1 MKSGRPVISKET
13 DETQMADNEQIKRA
27 TPLKPTIWMTG
38 VLVWA
43 TAIGLFLKIPTWAG
57 IFLCTLTGLSFLLY
71 MASYIFLLATDREAL
86 HERHLTKGARSH
98 PGELRGQNYELLE
111 SNSTMATAATPP
123 LALERNVSR
132 TQSQSS

>member
-1 MKSGRPVISKET
+1 
-13 DETQMADNEQIKRA
+13 MADNQQIERA

-71 MASYIFLLATDREAL
+71 IASYIFLLATDREAL
-86 HERHLTKGARSH
+86 RHERYLTKRARSH
-98 PGELRGQNYELLE
+98 PSELQAQTYELLE
-111 SNSTMATAATPP
+111 SNSTMSAATTP
-123 LALERNVSR
+123 LSPQGSVSP
-132 TQSQSS
+132 TELQSD

>member
-1 MKSGRPVISKET
+1 
-13 DETQMADNEQIKRA
+13 MADNEQIQRA

-43 TAIGLFLKIPTWAG
+43 TAIGLFLRIPTWAG

-86 HERHLTKGARSH
+86 RHERHLTKGARSH
-98 PGELRGQNYELLE
+98 SGELRGQNYELLE
-111 SNSTMATAATPP
+111 SSSAVPAAATMP
-123 LALERNVSR
+123 LSPEREVSR
-132 TQSQSS
+132 TKPQSI

>member
-1 MKSGRPVISKET
+1 
-13 DETQMADNEQIKRA
+13 MADKKHIVRA

-71 MASYIFLLATDREAL
+71 LASYIFFLATDREAL
-86 HERHLTKGARSH
+86 SERHLTSSARPH
-98 PGELRGQNYELLE
+98 PSELRGQNYELLE
-111 SNSTMATAATPP
+111 SNSTMSAVATTPLSP
-123 LALERNVSR
+123 EENVSR
-132 TQSQSS
+132 TELQSS

>member
-1 MKSGRPVISKET
+1 
-13 DETQMADNEQIKRA
+13 MADNEQIERA

-38 VLVWA
+38 VLAWA

-86 HERHLTKGARSH
+86 SERHLTKGARSDT
-98 PGELRGQNYELLE
+98 GELRGQNYELLE
-111 SNSTMATAATPP
+111 SNSTMSAAATTP
-123 LALERNVSR
+123 LSPEENVSR
-132 TQSQSS
+132 SELQSS